1 MRFLFT
7 EVLEMRV
14 KALVIRIL
22 RQILRDKRTIA
33 LLIFAPILVLT
44 MLHLVFNGDD
54 YVPKVGLVDVPKAIV
69 ERIDDGDAK
78 ITEYHSEKK
87 AKEDLANRDID
98 GYLLFNGK
106 SPAVYLE
113 GSDPGVNGATIKWIQ
128 SSMKLLQPGNSS
140 VDLKVSYL
148 HGSSKMG
155 QFDFFGPVLLGFFV
169 FFFVF
174 LIAGVSFLRER
185 TTGTL
190 ERLLSSPLRKWE
202 IVVGYVLGFG
212 IFTMI
217 QATII
222 ASYAIYVLG
231 MLMEGAFG
239 FVLLITLL
247 LSLTALT
254 LGILLSAF
262 ANNELQMIQF
272 IPIIVVPQ
280 IFFSGL
286 FNLDTISDWL
296 SWIGPLT
303 PLYYAADA
311 LRDVMVRGYG
321 WTDIYLDILVM
332 AGFSILF
339 MMLNILALRKYR
351 KI

>member
-1 MRFLFT
+1 MRI
-7 EVLEMRV
+7 

-22 RQILRDKRTIA
+22 RQIIRDKRTMG

-44 MLHLVFNGDD
+44 MLHFVFNGDD
-54 YVPKVGLVDVPKAIV
+54 YSPKVGLVNVPESIVDKLELDNATITQYNDEKA
-69 ERIDDGDAK
+69 AK
-78 ITEYHSEKK
+78 K
-87 AKEDLANRDID
+87 DLSDREID
-98 GYLLFNGK
+98 GYVRFDNQVP
-106 SPAVYLE
+106 SIFLE
-113 GSDPGVNGATIKWIQ
+113 GSDPSVNGATVKWIQ
-128 SSMKLLQPGNSS
+128 TALSPLQGNSTAFDLE
-140 VDLKVSYL
+140 VDYL
-148 HGSSKMG
+148 HGSSEMG
-155 QFDFFGPVLLGFFV
+155 QFDYFGPVLLGFFV

-202 IVVGYVLGFG
+202 IVIGYVLGFG
-212 IFTMI
+212 IFTMV
-217 QATII
+217 QASII
-222 ASYAIYVLG
+222 AAYAIYVLG

-239 FVLLITLL
+239 YVMLITLL

-286 FNLDTISDWL
+286 FNLETISDWL
-296 SWIGPLT
+296 SWIGPFT

-321 WTDIYLDILVM
+321 WDEIQLDLLAL

-339 MMLNILALRKYR
+339 MLLNILALKKYR

>member
-1 MRFLFT
+1 MRI
-7 EVLEMRV
+7 

-22 RQILRDKRTIA
+22 RQIVRDKRTMG

-54 YVPKVGLVDVPKAIV
+54 YDPKVGLVNVPESLLDKINL
-69 ERIDDGDAK
+69 DDATVTD
-78 ITEYHSEKK
+78 YDSEKD
-87 AKEDLANRDID
+87 ANEDLSNQKID
-98 GYLLFNGK
+98 GYVRFDNQTP
-106 SPAVYLE
+106 SIFLE
-113 GSDPGVNGATIKWIQ
+113 GSDPSVNGATVKWIQ
-128 SSMKLLQPGNSS
+128 TALKPLQENGASFELE
-140 VDLKVSYL
+140 VDFL
-148 HGSSKMG
+148 HGSNDMG
-155 QFDFFGPVLLGFFV
+155 QFDYFGPVLLGFFV

-202 IVVGYVLGFG
+202 IVIGYVLGFG
-212 IFTMI
+212 IFTMV

-222 ASYAIYVLG
+222 AAYAIYVLG

-239 FVLLITLL
+239 YVLLITLL

-272 IPIIVVPQ
+272 IPIIVIPQ

-286 FNLDTISDWL
+286 FNLETISDWL
-296 SWIGPLT
+296 SWIGPFT

-321 WTDIYLDILVM
+321 WNEIQLDLLAM
-332 AGFSILF
+332 AGFSIIF
-339 MMLNILALRKYR
+339 IVLNILALRKYR